1 MITIPRLSQSL
12 PFDDENTLLVIIW
25 SCTKSIISL
34 IYWTS
39 LYIPS
44 CRWCNYISAKV
55 DGKRGR
61 KLILYKQFKSP
72 LKPLMKF
79 TYIYYAQV
87 TWLHLMLFFCIQ
99 KAEGTSVSVVLSDSR
114 NRPLLFIR
122 LSAIYLFLTAPT
134 PFLLYISDL
143 LCVSTDELS
152 KCSGE
157 SATTLGEEV
166 DLPNTP
172 QGPGLVAAISVIPS
186 AATRSDQTHTHATYT
201 NILVFQSLWG
211 LINHYPVPYTNL
223 NHPN

>member
-87 TWLHLMLFFCIQ
+87 TWLHLMIFFCIQ
-99 KAEGTSVSVVLSDSR
+99 KAEGTSVSGVLSDSR

-134 PFLLYISDL
+134 PFLLYISSVL
-143 LCVSTDELS
+143 LLALKVFHRYFLFAEQIWSFVRWFAVCIDRWTKQMQRWVCDNAGWGSRFAKHTA
-152 KCSGE
+152 G
-157 SATTLGEEV
+157 
-166 DLPNTP
+166 
-172 QGPGLVAAISVIPS
+172 
-186 AATRSDQTHTHATYT
+186 TRAGGSH
-201 NILVFQSLWG
+201 
-211 LINHYPVPYTNL
+211 
-223 NHPN
+223 